1 MYNNRN
7 CLTRNVIRNVYEVLL
22 NLYAFLSVYTFKVIN
37 PGVLIKLNFSTQID
51 YGFLGWISNKLFGV
65 NN

>member
-1 MYNNRN
+1 M
-7 CLTRNVIRNVYEVLL
+7 TRNVIRNVYEVLL

-51 YGFLGWISNKLFGV
+51 DGFLGWISNKLFGV